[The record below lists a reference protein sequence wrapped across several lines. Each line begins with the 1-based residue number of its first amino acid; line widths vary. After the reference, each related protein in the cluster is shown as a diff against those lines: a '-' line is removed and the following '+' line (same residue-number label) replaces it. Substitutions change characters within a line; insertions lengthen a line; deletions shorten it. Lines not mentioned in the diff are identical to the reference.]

1 MCGELLI
8 VAVEEVRDV
17 IHLGLDGVLELFE
30 GVERQFDLGEGEM
43 EHVPL
48 INDLGVFGLN
58 QVRVV
63 LQFIVAFPFEVV
75 VERKY
80 VPRFYV
86 LNLKRQKLQSLD
98 FRLHLT
104 LRL

>member
-30 GVERQFDLGEGEM
+30 GVERQFYLGEGEM

-63 LQFIVAFPFEVV
+63 LHFIVAFPFKVV
-75 VERKY
+75 VERKN
-80 VPRFYV
+80 VPRLYV
-86 LNLKRQKLQSLD
+86 LNLKRQKLQSLN
-98 FRLHLT
+98 FCLHLT